1 LNQSSLND
9 SQTPAPVRPNRFI
22 RWHRRTLGICL
33 VIFAFELGLFLLVFP
48 WLSNWDLSWVPLHS
62 ARFAAVWMS
71 PYFRGALGGLGLLN
85 LYVAFAEALRLVKS
99 FFGNKGTY

>member
-1 LNQSSLND
+1 LSAPA
-9 SQTPAPVRPNRFI
+9 PAPVRPTRFV
-22 RWHRRTLGICL
+22 RWHRRVLGICL
-33 VIFAFELGLFLLVFP
+33 SIFAFELGLFLLIFP

-85 LYVAFAEALRLVKS
+85 LYVAISEAVRQVRSLFRSKS
-99 FFGNKGTY
+99 